1 MLASCFFTFGPG
13 HQVSHF
19 PPGLMLQIEEA
30 LQAGRQQVAG
40 IPAPGSGS
48 SALYP
53 PAQLAQQA
61 LEGITR
67 VAKGFSLRLCMEAR
81 PALGQ
86 EFLRTCSGCDCS
98 CCCLERE
105 RKVHCC
111 DVCGMR
117 TRRIEVVGPV
127 NRAACCPTAPA
138 AYAHSPPP

>member
-86 EFLRTCSGCDCS
+86 EFLRT
-98 CCCLERE
+98 L
-105 RKVHCC
+105 VI
-111 DVCGMR
+111 V
-117 TRRIEVVGPV
+117 IVVLV
-127 NRAACCPTAPA
+127 
-138 AYAHSPPP
+138 